1 LVMTNFDIV
10 IMGVVPMVTL
20 FVGVLGGL
28 MFDRS
33 KLTGLV
39 KMWRGRYQT
48 EKKASEALVE
58 AQGKLE
64 QAHEEKLQLIKS
76 KQGKQFKLGVDAFL
90 ENCRTRANS
99 QLSKNENKED
109 ADQLYLSSLKMYAT
123 SLDATINTL
132 NAKDPIKFQE
142 LMAPLRAQVVD
153 AMTASSS
160 PSSSSSS
167 SGPSSS
173 SAMSDGFQ
181 KTFRVQEVNRI
192 RLRGLMEEVYR
203 GGKVIVKEK
212 KDELVLQLE
221 QQLIERI
228 GQQQEMLLQLKGLE
242 AKVGK
247 KQDSSMNAL
256 S

>member
-1 LVMTNFDIV
+1 MTNLEIV

-20 FVGVLGGL
+20 FVGILGGL
-28 MFDRS
+28 MFDRN

-39 KMWRGRYQT
+39 KMWRGRYQS
-48 EKKASEALVE
+48 EKKASKALVE

-153 AMTASSS
+153 AMTATSAASTSST
-160 PSSSSSS
+160 
-167 SGPSSS
+167 GPSSN
-173 SAMSDGFQ
+173 SAMSEGFQ

-242 AKVGK
+242 AKVGN
-247 KQDSSMNAL
+247 KQNSSMNAL

>member
-1 LVMTNFDIV
+1 MTNLEIV

-20 FVGVLGGL
+20 FVGILGGL
-28 MFDRS
+28 MFDRN

-39 KMWRGRYQT
+39 KMWRGRYQS
-48 EKKASEALVE
+48 EKKASKALVE

-153 AMTASSS
+153 AMTATSAAPTSST
-160 PSSSSSS
+160 
-167 SGPSSS
+167 GPSSN
-173 SAMSDGFQ
+173 SAMSEGFQ

-242 AKVGK
+242 AKVGN
-247 KQDSSMNAL
+247 KQNSSMNAL

>member
-1 LVMTNFDIV
+1 MTNLEIV

-28 MFDRS
+28 MFDRN

-39 KMWRGRYQT
+39 KMWRGRYQS
-48 EKKASEALVE
+48 EKKASKALVE

-99 QLSKNENKED
+99 QLSKNENKEG

-142 LMAPLRAQVVD
+142 LMEPLRAQVID

-160 PSSSSSS
+160 SSSSPS
-167 SGPSSS
+167 SGPGSSP
-173 SAMSDGFQ
+173 AMSDGFQ

-203 GGKVIVKEK
+203 GGKVVVKEK

-228 GQQQEMLLQLKGLE
+228 GQQQEMLLQLKSLE
-242 AKVGK
+242 AKVGSTK
-247 KQDSSMNAL
+247 NSSMNAL

>member
-1 LVMTNFDIV
+1 MTNLEIV

-20 FVGVLGGL
+20 FVGILGGL
-28 MFDRS
+28 MFDRN

-39 KMWRGRYQT
+39 KMWRGRYQS
-48 EKKASEALVE
+48 EKKASKALVE

-153 AMTASSS
+153 AMTATSASATSST
-160 PSSSSSS
+160 
-167 SGPSSS
+167 GPSSN
-173 SAMSDGFQ
+173 SAMSEGFQ

-242 AKVGK
+242 AKVGN
-247 KQDSSMNAL
+247 KQNSSMNAL

>member
-1 LVMTNFDIV
+1 
-10 IMGVVPMVTL
+10 
-20 FVGVLGGL
+20 L
-28 MFDRS
+28 MFDRN

-39 KMWRGRYQT
+39 KMWRGRYQS
-48 EKKASEALVE
+48 EKKASKALVE

-153 AMTASSS
+153 AMTATTSAPSTSGSSS
-160 PSSSSSS
+160 NA
-167 SGPSSS
+167 
-173 SAMSDGFQ
+173 AMSEGFQ

-242 AKVGK
+242 AKVGSK
-247 KQDSSMNAL
+247 RDSSMNAL

>member
-1 LVMTNFDIV
+1 MTNLEIV
-10 IMGVVPMVTL
+10 IMGVVPMVAL

-28 MFDRS
+28 MFDRN

-39 KMWRGRYQT
+39 KMWRGRYQS
-48 EKKASEALVE
+48 EKKASKALAE

-153 AMTASSS
+153 AMTATSSSS
-160 PSSSSSS
+160 PSSTGPDSSA
-167 SGPSSS
+167 
-173 SAMSDGFQ
+173 AMSDGFQ

-228 GQQQEMLLQLKGLE
+228 GQQQEMLLQLKSLE
-242 AKVGK
+242 AKVGSTK
-247 KQDSSMNAL
+247 NSSMNAL